1 MPAGQMQTHLRIS
14 ASVNT
19 LNEEENLRF
28 CLQTLTWCDEIVVV
42 DMHSDDSTVAIARE
56 FTDKIFLHE
65 RTGYVEPARAFAV
78 DQCTGDWVLIVDAD
92 EMVPY
97 ALSESLTS
105 IAMNDVADVVS
116 IPRKNLLLGEWIR
129 HTGWWP
135 DYQLRFF
142 KAGHLAFSE
151 RIHSVP
157 KAILDARTMML
168 PAAEESS
175 LVHFTFLNMR
185 DLIDR
190 VNSYSSVEAQQ
201 MWNEGMRF
209 EWGSAARESVDE
221 FKRRLFDEQGLHDG
235 ERGILLSTV
244 MGFYKFLNWAKLW
257 ELENNPDAGERYMPY
272 RQALLHEWK
281 GQRKRQE

>member
-1 MPAGQMQTHLRIS
+1 MPAGQMQTRLRIS

-19 LNEEENLRF
+19 LNEEGNLRF

-65 RTGYVEPARAFAV
+65 RTGFVEPARAFAV

-97 ALSESLTS
+97 TLSESLTS
-105 IAMNDVADVVS
+105 IAMNDVADVVA

-135 DYQLRFF
+135 DYQLRYF
-142 KAGHLAFSE
+142 KAGRLAFSE

-157 KAILDARTMML
+157 EATPDARTMML

-175 LVHFTFLNMR
+175 LVHFNFLNMR

-190 VNSYSSVEAQQ
+190 VNSYSSIEAEQ
-201 MWNEGMRF
+201 MWNEGKRF
-209 EWGSAARESVDE
+209 EWGSAVRESLDE
-221 FKRRLFDEQGLHDG
+221 FKRRLFEEGGLNDG
-235 ERGILLSTV
+235 ARGILLGTA

-257 ELENNPDAGERYMPY
+257 ELENNPAPGERYMQY
-272 RQALLHEWK
+272 RQALLREWK
-281 GQRKRQE
+281 EQRKM